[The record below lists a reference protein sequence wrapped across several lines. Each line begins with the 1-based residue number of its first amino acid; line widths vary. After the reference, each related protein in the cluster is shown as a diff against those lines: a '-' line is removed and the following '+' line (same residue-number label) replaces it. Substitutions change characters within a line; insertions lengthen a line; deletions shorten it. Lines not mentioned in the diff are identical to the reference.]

1 MFQEGDYIVYRN
13 TGVCRVEKIGI
24 PEEFPAAAQD
34 VLYYHL
40 APVRGSGIIYIPVD
54 SKVFMRAI
62 ISKEEAMHLIASIPS
77 VEETPDYSKDQKA
90 LAEHY
95 KCMLQTHDCAAL
107 IQLIK
112 NIHRKSQELEAR
124 GKTPGKT
131 DVQYKKQAEI
141 FLHEELSVVLGI
153 PFEEIPSYIRKQ
165 VEAAM

>member
-24 PEEFPAAAQD
+24 PEDFPAAAQD
-34 VLYYHL
+34 ALYYHL

-62 ISKEEAMHLIASIPS
+62 ISEEEARNLIASIPS
-77 VEETPDYSKDQKA
+77 VEENPNYSKDQKA

-95 KCMLQTHDCAAL
+95 KSMLQTHDCVAL
-107 IQLIK
+107 LQLVKDIYRK
-112 NIHRKSQELEAR
+112 NRELNEK
-124 GKTPGKT
+124 GKTAGKT
-131 DVQYKKQAEI
+131 DMQYMKQAETL
-141 FLHEELSVVLGI
+141 LHEELSVALGI
-153 PFEEIPSYIRKQ
+153 PFEEMTAYIRKQ